1 MRDNPRLQFTDA
13 ERADPELEKPIR
25 KADKAADR
33 ADRAAA
39 KIPKKT
45 VKKKERVVDP
55 GTGKV
60 TTRLKFEE
68 TVKKKPPSK
77 LAHAVRDAP
86 GNTVL
91 AAAHREIGKDE
102 DDNVGVQSAHK
113 LEETAETGGR
123 MAQSAYRS
131 HKLKPYR
138 KAAIAE
144 HRLEKANVNALYHKS
159 LRKSPACQ
167 QSPVPT
173 TAETGH

>member
-60 TTRLKFEE
+60 TTRLKF
-68 TVKKKPPSK
+68 
-77 LAHAVRDAP
+77 
-86 GNTVL
+86 
-91 AAAHREIGKDE
+91 
-102 DDNVGVQSAHK
+102 
-113 LEETAETGGR
+113 
-123 MAQSAYRS
+123 
-131 HKLKPYR
+131 
-138 KAAIAE
+138 
-144 HRLEKANVNALYHKS
+144 
-159 LRKSPACQ
+159 
-167 QSPVPT
+167 
-173 TAETGH
+173 